1 MSFAWIVFLLAA
13 LVANLLL
20 ITIEFVGVTA
30 SPSHT
35 ADASEHTDV
44 KGPERFTRFSAM
56 FLIQA
61 LVVVVSMALIAHYVY
76 FARYGET
83 SYSSLWVL
91 ALLIFAYPLFQVWG
105 MGGNRENAPR
115 DSTAAKFVSYLAIPV
130 TVLIA
135 LVGTMLFVFGTASVS
150 ALFYPLVI
158 IGAAIVIVGAVSA
171 ITGGRAVE
179 RITTNADHRNDAR
192 HVH

>member
-1 MSFAWIVFLLAA
+1 
-13 LVANLLL
+13 
-20 ITIEFVGVTA
+20 
-30 SPSHT
+30 
-35 ADASEHTDV
+35 
-44 KGPERFTRFSAM
+44 M

-83 SYSSLWVL
+83 SFSSLWVL
-91 ALLIFAYPLFQVWG
+91 ALLIFAYPLFQVWR
-105 MGGNRENAPR
+105 MGGTRPNAPG
-115 DSTAAKFVSYLAIPV
+115 DSVTAKFVSYLAIPV

-135 LVGTMLFVFGTASVS
+135 LVGTVLFVFGTAS
-150 ALFYPLVI
+150 AAAFFYPLVI
-158 IGAAIVIVGAVSA
+158 IGAAIVIVGTISA
-171 ITGGRAVE
+171 ITGGHAVE